1 MPRCSSSR
9 TSSGSPRTTSRN
21 SSASTPGSAMRSRRP
36 LGSLTRT
43 CETARSRLLSTSTPP
58 ASPIL
63 IESAMAMQE
72 QATAWRQAGEEVGLV
87 PTMGALHAGHDSL
100 VTRARR
106 ENQRVIVSIFVNP
119 AQFGPNEDF
128 ARYPR
133 PFEADRAR
141 LEALGVDA
149 IFHPPVDQIY
159 PPAFKTRVDPGP
171 LAEVLEGKSRPG
183 HFAGVLTVVL
193 KLFNLTQPKRAYFGQ
208 KDFQQVVLVRQLVRD
223 FGLPVRI
230 VAVPTVREPDGLA
243 ISSRNA
249 YLDPGQRELAPAF
262 HHAITEAAHAF
273 ARGETDPVRL
283 EALARERLAATPGL
297 SLDYVAVVDDATLSR
312 PERAIP
318 GSVLAVAVK
327 LGSIRLIDNVV
338 LGAERL

>member
-1 MPRCSSSR
+1 MAPFQH
-9 TSSGSPRTTSRN
+9 
-21 SSASTPGSAMRSRRP
+21 
-36 LGSLTRT
+36 
-43 CETARSRLLSTSTPP
+43 LSTNTPP
-58 ASPIL
+58 AKAVV
-63 IESAMAMQE
+63 IESANAMQE
-72 QATAWRQAGEEVGLV
+72 QAIAWRHAGDDIGVV

-100 VTRARR
+100 VARARR
-106 ENQRVIVSIFVNP
+106 ENQRVIVTIFVNP
-119 AQFGPNEDF
+119 AQFGPSEDF
-128 ARYPR
+128 DRYPR
-133 PFEADRAR
+133 PFDQDRAR

-230 VAVPTVREPDGLA
+230 VAMPTIRDPDGLA
-243 ISSRNA
+243 ISSRNVS
-249 YLDPGQRELAPAF
+249 LDAGQRQRAPLV
-262 HHAITEAAHAF
+262 HRAITEAGEAF
-273 ARGETDPVRL
+273 TAGETNPVRL
-283 EALARERLAATPGL
+283 EGLARDRLVKAGL
-297 SLDYVAVVDDATLSR
+297 MVDYVAVVDDTTLSR
-312 PERAIP
+312 PDRAIP

-338 LGAERL
+338 FGAERL

>member
-1 MPRCSSSR
+1 
-9 TSSGSPRTTSRN
+9 
-21 SSASTPGSAMRSRRP
+21 
-36 LGSLTRT
+36 
-43 CETARSRLLSTSTPP
+43 
-58 ASPIL
+58 
-63 IESAMAMQE
+63 MQE
-72 QATAWRQAGEEVGLV
+72 QAIAWRQAGEDIGFV
-87 PTMGALHAGHDSL
+87 PTMGALHAGHERL

-119 AQFGPNEDF
+119 AQFAPNEDF

-133 PFEADRAR
+133 PFGADRAR

-159 PPAFKTRVDPGP
+159 PAAFKTRVDPGP
-171 LAEVLEGKSRPG
+171 LAALLEGKSRPG

-193 KLFNLTQPKRAYFGQ
+193 KLFNLAQPKRAYFGQ

-223 FGLPVRI
+223 FALPVRI

-243 ISSRNA
+243 ISSRNV
-249 YLDPGQRELAPAF
+249 YLDSPLR
-262 HHAITEAAHAF
+262 AAAASIHGSLDAA
-273 ARGETDPVRL
+273 ARGFTTGTTDPAEL
-283 EALARERLAATPGL
+283 EATVRHLLEGTPGVAI
-297 SLDYVAVVDDATLSR
+297 DYVALVEDTTLRR
-312 PERAIP
+312 PDRAIS
-318 GSVLAVAVK
+318 GNVLAVAVK

>member
-1 MPRCSSSR
+1 
-9 TSSGSPRTTSRN
+9 
-21 SSASTPGSAMRSRRP
+21 
-36 LGSLTRT
+36 
-43 CETARSRLLSTSTPP
+43 
-58 ASPIL
+58 
-63 IESAMAMQE
+63 MQE
-72 QATAWRQAGEEVGLV
+72 QAIAWRHAGADIGVV

-100 VTRARR
+100 VNRARR

-128 ARYPR
+128 ERYPR
-133 PFEADRAR
+133 PFEQDRAR

-159 PPAFKTRVDPGP
+159 PPAFKTRVDAGP

-230 VAVPTVREPDGLA
+230 VAVPTIRHPDGLA
-243 ISSRNA
+243 MSSRNA
-249 YLDPGQRELAPAF
+249 YLDPEQRGRAPAIYQ
-262 HHAITEAAHAF
+262 AITEAAQAF
-273 ARGETDPVRL
+273 TSGETDPARL
-283 EALARERLAATPGL
+283 EGQTRQRLASAPGL
-297 SLDYVAVVDDATLSR
+297 AVDYVAVVDDTTLGR
-312 PERAIP
+312 PARAIP

-338 LGAERL
+338 LGAKRL

>member
-1 MPRCSSSR
+1 
-9 TSSGSPRTTSRN
+9 
-21 SSASTPGSAMRSRRP
+21 
-36 LGSLTRT
+36 
-43 CETARSRLLSTSTPP
+43 
-58 ASPIL
+58 
-63 IESAMAMQE
+63 MQE
-72 QATAWRQAGEEVGLV
+72 QAIAWRHAGADIGLV

-100 VTRARR
+100 VARARR
-106 ENQRVIVSIFVNP
+106 ENQRVIVSVFVNP

-128 ARYPR
+128 ERYPR
-133 PFEADRAR
+133 PFDQDRAR

-149 IFHPPVDQIY
+149 IFHPPVEQIY

-171 LAEVLEGKSRPG
+171 LADVLEGKSRPG

-223 FGLPVRI
+223 FGLPIRI

-243 ISSRNA
+243 ISSRNV
-249 YLDPGQRELAPAF
+249 YLDPQQRQFAAAL
-262 HHAITEAAHAF
+262 HQAITEAARAF
-273 ARGETDPVRL
+273 TAGETDPARL
-283 EALARERLAATPGL
+283 EDLTRKRLAATAGL
-297 SLDYVAVVDDATLSR
+297 SVDYAAVVDDTTLSR
-312 PERAIP
+312 PDRAIP

-338 LGAERL
+338 IGAERL